1 MRALSASELLSI
13 WERFSAR
20 RSDALALAL
29 LSVACDDTPVSELA
43 QLAIGARDSRLLE
56 LRERTFGS
64 HFAAVVEC
72 PACSRAL
79 ELTFEAADIRVSAQP
94 QCPQGLMVERD
105 GYSARFRLPNSLDLA
120 EVSTVSGPSPRRR
133 LFERCVLEAHRGKQA
148 IDAAALPESFANH
161 VAETMAEQDPQATIE
176 LAMNCQQCSHAWN
189 ALFDIVSFFWSE
201 IQAWSVRMLRDVHE
215 LASAYGWR
223 EADVLALSP
232 ARRQIYLDL
241 IHA

>member
-1 MRALSASELLSI
+1 MRALSASELLTV
-13 WERFSAR
+13 WERFAAQ

-29 LSVACDDTPVSELA
+29 LSVACDDTPDSELA
-43 QLAIGARDSRLLE
+43 QLAIGERDSRLLE
-56 LRERTFGS
+56 LRERMFGS
-64 HFAAVVEC
+64 YFAAVVEC
-72 PACSRAL
+72 PNCSNAL
-79 ELTFEAADIRVSAQP
+79 ELSFKAADIRVSAQP
-94 QCPQGLMVERD
+94 QHPQGLMVERD
-105 GYSARFRLPNSLDLA
+105 GYTAKFRLPNSLDLA
-120 EVSTVSGPSPRRR
+120 EFATAGGPGPRRR
-133 LFERCVLEAHRGKQA
+133 LFERCVLEAHHGAQA

-161 VAETMAEQDPQATIE
+161 VAEAMAAHDPQATIE
-176 LAMNCQQCSHAWN
+176 LAMNCPQCSHGWN

-201 IQAWSVRMLRDVHE
+201 IQAWSVRILRDVHE

>member
-13 WERFSAR
+13 WERFAAR
-20 RSDALALAL
+20 RSDAFALAL

-56 LRERTFGS
+56 LRERMFGS

-72 PACSRAL
+72 PNCSHDL
-79 ELTFEAADIRVSAQP
+79 ELSFDAADIRVSAQP
-94 QCPQGLMVERD
+94 RCPQALRVERD
-105 GYSARFRLPNSLDLA
+105 GYAATFRLPNSLDLA
-120 EVSTVSGPSPRRR
+120 EVATIGSPGPRRR
-133 LFERCVLEAHRGKQA
+133 LFERCVLEARRGEQA
-148 IDAAALPESFANH
+148 IDAAALPDAFANH
-161 VAETMAEQDPQATIE
+161 VAEAMAEQDPQATIE
-176 LAMNCQQCSHAWN
+176 LAMNCPQCSHAWN

-223 EADVLALSP
+223 EADVLALSS
-232 ARRQIYLDL
+232 ARRQFYLDL